1 MNKRNAPEIP
11 GRFVLFIL
19 SMVAVILLFVSYT
32 TDFKGGYIRAVS
44 EAVFIPM
51 QSGISAV
58 TERLLRTAE
67 ENTTI
72 EKLSNENELLK
83 SEVERLEAEI
93 SGITLRKSE
102 LEKLRSLL
110 ELKDTYNNYETTGAT
125 IIGSS
130 VNNWFNTFIIDKGSN
145 DGIEVNMNVLAG
157 EGLVGIVTSVGK
169 THATVRAI
177 IDDNSSISAMVSST
191 EDYLIVNGSLKEMTE
206 TGMIELSN
214 LEDLNNRV
222 KVGDTIVT
230 SNISDKYVP
239 GILIGYITKLE
250 DDANGLTKYGT
261 VAPVADFKHLNE
273 VLVVLTTKETGDR

>member
-1 MNKRNAPEIP
+1 MNKRNTPEIP
-11 GRFVLFIL
+11 GNFVLFIL

-32 TDFKGGYIRAVS
+32 TDFKGGYIRRIS
-44 EAVFIPM
+44 ETVFVPM

-58 TERLLRTAE
+58 TERLLRTAQ
-67 ENTTI
+67 ENATI
-72 EKLSNENELLK
+72 EMLTTENELLK
-83 SEVERLEAEI
+83 SEVERLESEI

-102 LEKLRSLL
+102 LEELRRLMQ
-110 ELKDTYNNYETTGAT
+110 LKDTYNDYETVGAT

-130 VNNWFNTFIIDKGSN
+130 ANNWFNTFIIDKGSN
-145 DGIEVNMNVLAG
+145 DGIEVDMNVLAG

-169 THATVRAI
+169 SHATVRAI
-177 IDDNSSISAMVSST
+177 IDDNSSVSAMVSST
-191 EDYLIVNGSLKEMTE
+191 EDYLIVNGSLQEMTE
-206 TGMIELSN
+206 TGMVELSN
-214 LEDLNNRV
+214 LEDQSNRV

-250 DDANGLTKYGT
+250 NDANGLTKYGT
-261 VAPVADFKHLNE
+261 VAPVADFKHLSQ